1 MPPKLRNSEVDVGEI
16 EQLRAL
22 VAELKEE
29 LSNRNENGHANHVE
43 ELRAELAELRTQMM
57 ARPPQG
63 GDAFRL
69 PDPFKY
75 LSEFSGNKKELSA
88 WIEEV
93 SELYDDFK
101 VRNAN
106 GGYSLDSLYVRAI
119 KNKVKG
125 EARTILCANGN
136 PNTIDGIKKILVE
149 HYGDEKDF
157 TTNLST
163 LFRTRKGD
171 KGHLRFYNEIKET
184 NTRLKAN
191 LQSNPLTAH
200 EIIEIITVAKYLDNI
215 QEPLG
220 SIIRNSK
227 PKNLEEAHQAVLLNI
242 NAESRTANSKTQGP
256 SIQKQSSKYPNKYNN
271 NNNNNSYDH
280 DRSSSDGNYKS
291 RPGTQPNTSHKNA
304 PTGNPSR
311 KQQYQQRTRAEA
323 HNNETEEVDKEP
335 EAEDLDDNDD
345 LTYSDSEELNFQ
357 QAGRTRQIT

>member
-291 RPGTQPNTSHKNA
+291 RTGTQPNTSHKNA

-311 KQQYQQRTRAEA
+311 KQQYQQRIRAEA

>member
-1 MPPKLRNSEVDVGEI
+1 MPPKPQRNPDPEVDEI

-29 LSNRNENGHANHVE
+29 LSNGHANHVE
-43 ELRAELAELRTQMM
+43 ALRAELAELRTQV
-57 ARPPQG
+57 ARTSQG
-63 GDAFRL
+63 GDAFKL

-93 SELYDDFK
+93 DELFNDFK
-101 VRNAN
+101 VRNEN
-106 GGYSLDSLYVRAI
+106 GGYSLDSLYIRAI
-119 KNKVKG
+119 KNRVKG

-163 LFRTRKGD
+163 LFRTKKGD
-171 KGHLRFYNEIKET
+171 KSHLRFYNEIKET

-191 LQSNPLTAH
+191 LQSKPLTSH

-242 NAESRTANSKTQGP
+242 NAESRAANPKPLGP
-256 SIQKQSSKYPNKYNN
+256 STPKQSPKYPNKYNN
-271 NNNNNSYDH
+271 NNNSYDH
-280 DRSSSDGNYKS
+280 EKGSSDGNYKL
-291 RPGTQPNTSHKNA
+291 RTGTQFNTSHKNA
-304 PTGNPSR
+304 PTGNPGR
-311 KQQYQQRTRAEA
+311 KQQYQQRTRVEA

-335 EAEDLDDNDD
+335 ETEDLDDNDD
-345 LTYSDSEELNFQ
+345 LTYSDGEEVNFQ
-357 QAGRTRQIT
+357 QAGRTRQVT